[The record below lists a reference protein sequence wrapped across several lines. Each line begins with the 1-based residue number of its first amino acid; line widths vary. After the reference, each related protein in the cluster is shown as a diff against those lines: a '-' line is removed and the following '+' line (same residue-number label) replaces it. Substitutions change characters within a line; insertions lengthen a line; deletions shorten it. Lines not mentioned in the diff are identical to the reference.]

1 MGILRGNITDCFI
14 LSFRGKEFKMLA
26 ARMCSIA
33 CRGLLVKPIPSVASK
48 SVSLRFNSGQAKT
61 GFSRMARRRTLKEAA
76 MAPQQGTAINMGQGA
91 LAGAAALGLGALA
104 FYGAGMSGEMGAVDK
119 AVVWPQYV
127 KDRIKD
133 TYMYFGG
140 SLVATAGTAAAV
152 FRSPA
157 AMNLVTRSG
166 FIAIGVSIAAMIG
179 SSMVARSIP
188 YTPGVGSKQLAWLAH
203 CAVVGAVIAPICLL
217 GGPILTRAA
226 WYTAGM
232 VGGLSTVAVCA
243 PSDKFLYMGGPLAM
257 GLGVVFCA
265 SLGSAFLPPTTA
277 LGAGMYSIA
286 MYGGL
291 ILFGAFLLYDTQ
303 KIIYK
308 AERHPVGYGAP
319 PFDPVNASISIYM
332 DTINIFIRIAQ
343 LLAGGNRRK

>member
-1 MGILRGNITDCFI
+1 
-14 LSFRGKEFKMLA
+14 MLA
-26 ARMCSIA
+26 ARLCSTA
-33 CRGLLVKPIPSVASK
+33 VRGILVKPIPSVATRSA
-48 SVSLRFNSGQAKT
+48 LRFNSGDAKT
-61 GFSRMARRRTLKEAA
+61 GFSRMARRRTVKEAA
-76 MAPQQGTAINMGQGA
+76 MAPEQGTAINMGQGA

-119 AVVWPQYV
+119 AVMWPQYV
-127 KDRIKD
+127 KDRVKD

-140 SLVATAGTAAAV
+140 SLFATAGTAAAV
-152 FRSPA
+152 FRSPT
-157 AMNLVTRSG
+157 AMNLVSRG
-166 FIAIGVSIAAMIG
+166 GLMAMGVSIAAMIG
-179 SSMVARSIP
+179 SSMIARSIP
-188 YTPGVGSKQLAWLAH
+188 YTPGMGTKQLAWLAH

-257 GLGVVFCA
+257 GLGLVFCA
-265 SLGSAFLPPTTA
+265 SIGSAFLPPTTA
-277 LGAGMYSIA
+277 LGAGMYSVA

-308 AERHPVGYGAP
+308 AERHPAGYGAP
-319 PFDPVNASISIYM
+319 PFDPVNASIGIYM

>member
-1 MGILRGNITDCFI
+1 
-14 LSFRGKEFKMLA
+14 MLA
-26 ARMCSIA
+26 ARLCGTA
-33 CRGLLVKPIPSVASK
+33 CRGLLGKPIPSVASK

-91 LAGAAALGLGALA
+91 LAGAAAIGLGALA

>member
-1 MGILRGNITDCFI
+1 VGSRNAIINTIRQ
-14 LSFRGKEFKMLA
+14 
-26 ARMCSIA
+26 
-33 CRGLLVKPIPSVASK
+33 
-48 SVSLRFNSGQAKT
+48 NSGDARGT
-61 GFSRMARRRTLKEAA
+61 FSRQAARRRTLKETA
-76 MAPQQGTAINMGQGA
+76 MAPSEGKAIGIGQAA
-91 LAGAAALGLGALA
+91 LAGSSVLGLGALA
-104 FYGAGMSGEMGAVDK
+104 FYGLGMSGEVGAIDK
-119 AVVWPQYV
+119 SVAWPQYV
-127 KDRIKD
+127 RERIKD
-133 TYMYFGG
+133 TYFYFGG
-140 SLVATAGTAAAV
+140 SLAATAGTATAI
-152 FRSPA
+152 FRSPTA
-157 AMNLVTRSG
+157 LNIVSRGGFLAM
-166 FIAIGVSIAAMIG
+166 GVSIAAMIG

-188 YTPGVGSKQLAWLAH
+188 YTPGIGAKQAAWLAH
-203 CAVVGAVIAPICLL
+203 CAVVGAVIAPICML
-217 GGPILTRAA
+217 GPAILTRAA

-277 LGAGMYSIA
+277 LGAGMYSVA

-308 AERHPVGYGAP
+308 AEHHPAHYGAP

-343 LLAGGNRRK
+343 LLAGGGRKK

>member
-1 MGILRGNITDCFI
+1 
-14 LSFRGKEFKMLA
+14 
-26 ARMCSIA
+26 
-33 CRGLLVKPIPSVASK
+33 
-48 SVSLRFNSGQAKT
+48 
-61 GFSRMARRRTLKEAA
+61 
-76 MAPQQGTAINMGQGA
+76 MAPEQGTAINMGQGA
-91 LAGAAALGLGALA
+91 LAGAAALGIGALA

-119 AVVWPQYV
+119 SVAWPQYV

-140 SLVATAGTAAAV
+140 SLAATAGTAAAI

-157 AMNLVTRSG
+157 AMSIVSRGG
-166 FIAIGVSIAAMIG
+166 FIALGVSIAAMIG

-188 YTPGVGSKQLAWLAH
+188 YSPGFGSKQLAWLTH

-265 SLGSAFLPPTTA
+265 SIGSAFLPPTTA
-277 LGAGMYSIA
+277 LGAGMYSLA

-291 ILFGAFLLYDTQ
+291 ILFGGFLLYDTQ

-308 AERHPVGYGAP
+308 AERHPIGYGAP
-319 PFDPVNASISIYM
+319 PFDPVNASIGIYM

-343 LLAGGNRRK
+343 ILASGGNRRK